1 MQVSELSNMK
11 KIFFSGALLL
21 GWGSLWAQA
30 PDMDRKAGLRALE
43 YENYNAAKQIFQSL
57 VSHSRDPLDHYYL
70 GMAHVYLGEFD
81 AAQQAFTKGVELDP
95 KSMHNYIG
103 LGRVQLEKNQVA
115 KAKEFFDKARSLTS
129 AKDITYLNLVADAY
143 ASAQYGDAQQALTL
157 LNRSVELNNKNAE
170 TYYLLGKTYE
180 AMGVA
185 RTGEAANAYER
196 AVELNPANAK
206 ALTRI
211 GRIWYLAQRGELS
224 KQHFDK
230 ALEAD
235 PNYPPAYRELA
246 ELYYATGQKQK
257 AVETYRTYLQ
267 LAEKSDETQ
276 FRYAQFLFLT
286 KDFEETS
293 QVLDALHG
301 KIDKAV
307 YWRLRAYTACETG
320 NYEKALQWFS
330 EYWKRIDPSKVIAS
344 DYEYQAKSQLKTSD
358 YTAARQSIYQAVARD
373 SSKAFLLADL
383 AKAYHDKKLFDSA
396 AYYYQQKILVYPRGA
411 QVVDFFNLGRAYY
424 QAEAFRKA
432 DSAFAMVVRLNPQW
446 PIGYF
451 WRARSQQGLDNPN
464 VDSVKGLAVPYYL
477 LTIEKSRQDTARY
490 AKEREEAFEYLG
502 NINLVRNNYGV
513 AIYYCEKA
521 LTLNPGNT
529 ILKTNLTLAKERYK
543 PSKTDTLS
551 VKSTEG
557 GFLLSLHINGVK
569 TETLITYSDEPLIVN
584 AEGAAT
590 LGLVQGES
598 GLRYATIKL
607 ADRTVSAVPVQWE
620 ASSSTPIRLGITT
633 LFRLNVVPDASRVR
647 LLLR

>member
-1 MQVSELSNMK
+1 MK
-11 KIFFSGALLL
+11 KILLSGTLLL
-21 GWGSLWAQA
+21 SWGTLWAQT
-30 PDMDRKAGLRALE
+30 PDADRKVGLRALE
-43 YENYNAAKQIFQSL
+43 YENYHAAKQIFQTLASQ
-57 VSHSRDPLDHYYL
+57 SRDPLDYYYL
-70 GMAHVYLGEFD
+70 GMAHVYLGDFD
-81 AAQQAFTKGVELDP
+81 AAQQAFNKGVELDP
-95 KSMHNYIG
+95 KTMHNYIG
-103 LGRVQLEKNQVA
+103 LGRVQLERNQVA

-143 ASAQYGDAQQALTL
+143 ASAQYGDAQQALAL

-170 TYYLLGKTYE
+170 TYWLLGKAYE
-180 AMGVA
+180 AMGVSK
-185 RTGEAANAYER
+185 TGEAANAYER

-230 ALEAD
+230 ALQAD

-286 KDFEETS
+286 KDFEETG
-293 QVLDALHG
+293 QVLAALQG

-307 YWRLRAYTACETG
+307 YWRLRAYAACETG
-320 NYEKALQWFS
+320 QYEKALEWFG

-344 DYEYQAKSQLKTSD
+344 DYEYKAKAQLKTGD
-358 YTAARQSIYQAVARD
+358 YGAAARSILQAVARD
-373 SSKAFLLADL
+373 SSKAFLFGDL
-383 AKAYHDKKLFDSA
+383 AKAYIDKKLYDSA
-396 AYYYQQKILVYPRGA
+396 AYCYQQKILVYPRGA

-424 QAEAFRKA
+424 QSGAFKQA

-451 WRARSQQGLDNPN
+451 WRARAQQGLDNPN

-477 LTIEKSRQDTARY
+477 LTIEKARPDTVRY

-502 NINLVRNNYGV
+502 NINLVRNNFGAAV
-513 AIYYCEKA
+513 YYYEKA
-521 LTLNPGNT
+521 LWLNQGNT
-529 ILKTNLTLAKERYK
+529 ILRTNLSLAKERYK
-543 PSKTDTLS
+543 PSKTDTLP

-557 GFLLSLHINGVK
+557 GFLLSLQINGVK
-569 TETLITYSDEPLIVN
+569 TETLITCSDEPLIVN
-584 AEGAAT
+584 AEGASM
-590 LGLVQGES
+590 LGLAQGES
-598 GLRYATIKL
+598 GLRSVTIKL
-607 ADRTVSAVPVQWE
+607 AERSLSGVPAQLDVSSA
-620 ASSSTPIRLGITT
+620 TPIRLGVAT